1 MASRILPSF
10 AQQAEIEAVMRN
22 GWISSCRAPTATR
35 CWLEARAQ
43 NVPFLEQ
50 HVAHAIDVFE

>member
-22 GWISSCRAPTATR
+22 GWISSCPPRVVGRKP
-35 CWLEARAQ
+35 ARKTFR
-43 NVPFLEQ
+43 VLEQ
-50 HVAHAIDVFE
+50 HVAHAIDAFE